1 MKKILSVLFII
12 TGFSFFQSCLERDN
26 PLDEHGSEYL
36 YASHTIS
43 DSPHNGIIDPGD
55 KLEFSITVRE
65 TDICKGSDGKVSIS
79 STSEYIE
86 CNDTYGHFT
95 QSYPHTIEFANIS
108 ENAPIG
114 VEIPVTIR
122 VCTAPPVVIHL
133 TVGESL

>member
-1 MKKILSVLFII
+1 M
-12 TGFSFFQSCLERDN
+12 
-26 PLDEHGSEYL
+26 
-36 YASHTIS
+36 
-43 DSPHNGIIDPGD
+43 
-55 KLEFSITVRE
+55 
-65 TDICKGSDGKVSIS
+65 SIS

-86 CNDTYGHFT
+86 CDDTYGHFT